1 MRSIKNR
8 TPDKVKWPLM
18 INDLTWGKVIYGI
31 LNQIRNAEKDLPI
44 ENTIAIF
51 LMEPN
56 RVSTQKVNDKKSR
69 TRI

>member
-1 MRSIKNR
+1 
-8 TPDKVKWPLM
+8 M

-31 LNQIRNAEKDLPI
+31 LTQIRNTEKDLPI

-56 RVSTQKVNDKKSR
+56 RVSTQAKVQNLKPNLETK
-69 TRI
+69 TFIII

>member
-1 MRSIKNR
+1 MKNQ
-8 TPDKVKWPLM
+8 TPVKVKWPLM

-69 TRI
+69 IRM